1 MFHSFRYK
9 TGYIHLSYT
18 DGKFIVRV
26 QVDQYA
32 YAVQVK
38 SVLSAKRMI
47 TQRLKTN
54 RAMGAQI
61 ARECLK

>member
-1 MFHSFRYK
+1 MFYSFRYK
-9 TGYIHLSYT
+9 TGYIHLSYI
-18 DGKFIVRV
+18 DGKFIVKV

-47 TQRLKTN
+47 TKHLKSN

-61 ARECLK
+61 ARESLK